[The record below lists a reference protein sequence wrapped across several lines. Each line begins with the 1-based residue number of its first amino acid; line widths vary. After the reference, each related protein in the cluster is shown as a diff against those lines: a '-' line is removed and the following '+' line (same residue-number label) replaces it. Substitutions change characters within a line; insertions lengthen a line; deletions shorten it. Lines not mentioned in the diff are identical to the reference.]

1 LPFRRRFW
9 LWFWP
14 VFICANIDF
23 VLICVPEVVTTSSLD
38 ADGGCKCRS
47 YSWTRSQLH
56 QSSFRA
62 HPLWRWTRWMPTE
75 IWFAFSAKILVIVI
89 LANFYLGQYSSDLW
103 AWTNIDNIL
112 IVLYW
117 WS

>member
-1 LPFRRRFW
+1 
-9 LWFWP
+9 
-14 VFICANIDF
+14 
-23 VLICVPEVVTTSSLD
+23 
-38 ADGGCKCRS
+38 
-47 YSWTRSQLH
+47 
-56 QSSFRA
+56 
-62 HPLWRWTRWMPTE
+62 MPTE